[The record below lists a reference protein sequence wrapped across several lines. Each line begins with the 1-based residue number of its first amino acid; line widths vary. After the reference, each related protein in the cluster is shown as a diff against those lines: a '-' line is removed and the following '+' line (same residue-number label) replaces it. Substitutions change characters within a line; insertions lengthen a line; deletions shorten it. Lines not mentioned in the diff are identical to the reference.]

1 MNVFLKTSGILQE
14 DRSFV
19 IGRKENSSIYWA
31 QQVKMCTIEICIY
44 FPSSG

>member
-1 MNVFLKTSGILQE
+1 MNAFLKISGTLQT

-19 IGRKENSSIYWA
+19 IGRKENSSIYKA
-31 QQVKMCTIEICIY
+31 QQIQIYNTEIHFY